1 MSILV
6 KNAPH
11 KHLLNRYLCLKAVI
25 DDSNFVAR

>member
-6 KNAPH
+6 EYAPH
-11 KHLLNRYLCLKAVI
+11 KYLLNRYLRLKAVI